1 MPSNLYGYNDYS
13 GPQFIESSL
22 GDEEEL
28 TASSNPIVNDHGNQS
43 QQQRRQVEEDDDE
56 DEHDPLRSGLWMEG
70 ASRKRSNIGHVIIIK
85 STL

>member
-13 GPQFIESSL
+13 GPKIINSSL
-22 GDEEEL
+22 GDEEL
-28 TASSNPIVNDHGNQS
+28 TAPSNPIVNDHGNQS
-43 QQQRRQVEEDDDE
+43 QQRPRQDEEDEDE